1 MRQSQAWSEHRVA
14 LEFERKFL
22 VAGESW
28 RDGCVGKDL
37 LVDGLLATSKGRK
50 VRVRIN
56 GPEATVCIKSR
67 KSARVRDE
75 FEYPIPLADARQLL
89 ENDCGGDVV
98 AKTRHYVPHAGF
110 TWEVDV
116 YEGALAGIVIAEIEL
131 PSEDTQPPLPPWIG
145 REVTDDPQFRK
156 RVFRA
161 RGLLKATRRSPERA
175 KLLARMSGD
184 AASAA

>member
-1 MRQSQAWSEHRVA
+1 MRQNQAWSEHRVA
-14 LEFERKFL
+14 LEIERKFL
-22 VAGESW
+22 VADECW
-28 RDGCVGKDL
+28 RDACVGSDR

-75 FEYPIPLADARQLL
+75 FEYAIPLADARQLL

-98 AKTRHYVPHAGF
+98 AKTRHYVPYAGF

-116 YEGALAGIVIAEIEL
+116 YEGSLAGIVIAEIEL
-131 PSEDTQPPLPPWIG
+131 PSEEAQPPLPPWIG
-145 REVTDDPQFRK
+145 REVTDDARFRK
-156 RVFRA
+156 SAFRNG
-161 RGLLKATRRSPERA
+161 RLTRA
-175 KLLARMSGD
+175 KRALGLAPP
-184 AASAA
+184 AAQRPAA